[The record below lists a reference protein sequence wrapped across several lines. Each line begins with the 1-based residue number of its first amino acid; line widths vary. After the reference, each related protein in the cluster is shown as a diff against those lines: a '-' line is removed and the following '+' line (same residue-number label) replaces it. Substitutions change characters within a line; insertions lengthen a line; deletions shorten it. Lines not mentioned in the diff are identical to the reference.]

1 MGTMQWTAIVPVK
14 SLPEAKSRL
23 LPPDDPTRPEL
34 ALAFLQDVLSAL
46 ERANS
51 IVDVFVVTDD
61 ERVQGIVAAT
71 SARWL
76 PESPH
81 SGLNPAASFGA
92 AHVPAVAPVAI
103 IAGDL
108 PCLTPECL
116 DRVLT
121 LAQEHRQSF
130 MSDTQGIGTTML
142 MDRAAITCSPAFG
155 ERSRARHAQLGYVD
169 LGLHCDGDARR
180 LLARARRD
188 VDTQVDLW
196 DARRIGVG
204 AATEAV
210 LAGRVHG

>member
-1 MGTMQWTAIVPVK
+1 MQWTAVVPVK

-23 LPPDDPTRPEL
+23 LPPDDPARPEL
-34 ALAFLQDVLSAL
+34 ALSFLQDVLYAL
-46 ERANS
+46 HGANS
-51 IVDVFVVTDD
+51 VSDVIVVTDD
-61 ERVQGIVAAT
+61 ERVRDIVAAT
-71 SARWL
+71 PARWL

-81 SGLNPAASFGA
+81 RGLNPAAAFGA
-92 AHVPAVAPVAI
+92 AQVPADTPVAI

-108 PCLTPECL
+108 PCLTPACL
-116 DRVLT
+116 DQVFA

-130 MSDTQGIGTTML
+130 MSDAQGIGTTML
-142 MDRAAITCSPAFG
+142 MDRVAASCTPAFG

-169 LGLHCDGDARR
+169 IGLDSGLDTRR

-204 AATEAV
+204 VETEAC
-210 LAGRVHG
+210 LAGRIPR

>member
-1 MGTMQWTAIVPVK
+1 MQWTAVVPVK

-23 LPPDDPTRPEL
+23 LPPDDPARPEL
-34 ALAFLQDVLSAL
+34 ALSFLQDVLYAL
-46 ERANS
+46 HGANS
-51 IVDVFVVTDD
+51 VSDVIVVTDD
-61 ERVQGIVAAT
+61 ERVRDIVAAT
-71 SARWL
+71 PARWL

-81 SGLNPAASFGA
+81 RGLNPAAAFGA
-92 AHVPAVAPVAI
+92 AQVPADTPVAI

-108 PCLTPECL
+108 PCLTPACL
-116 DRVLT
+116 DQVLA

-130 MSDTQGIGTTML
+130 MSDAQGIGTTML
-142 MDRAAITCSPAFG
+142 MDRVAATCTPAFG

-169 LGLHCDGDARR
+169 IGLDVDIDTRR

-204 AATEAV
+204 VETEV
-210 LAGRVHG
+210 CLAGRIRR

>member
-1 MGTMQWTAIVPVK
+1 MQWTAVVPVK

-34 ALAFLQDVLSAL
+34 ALSFLQDVLVAL
-46 ERANS
+46 HGAHAVS
-51 IVDVFVVTDD
+51 GVIVVTDD
-61 ERVQGIVAAT
+61 DRVRGIVAAT
-71 SARWL
+71 AARWL

-81 SGLNPAASFGA
+81 RGLNPAAAFGA
-92 AHVPAVAPVAI
+92 AQVPPVSPVAI

-108 PCLTPECL
+108 PCLTPACIDL
-116 DRVLT
+116 VLA

-130 MSDTQGIGTTML
+130 VSDAQGIGTTML
-142 MDRAAITCSPAFG
+142 MDRAAGTSSPAFG
-155 ERSRARHAQLGYVD
+155 ERSRARHAQIGYVD
-169 LGLHCDGDARR
+169 LGLDSDVDTRR

-204 AATEAV
+204 PATEAV
-210 LAGRVHG
+210 LSGRVPG

>member
-1 MGTMQWTAIVPVK
+1 MQWTVVVPVK
-14 SLPEAKSRL
+14 SLPDAKSRL
-23 LPPDDPTRPEL
+23 LPADDPTRPEL
-34 ALAFLQDVLSAL
+34 ALSFLQDVLAAL
-46 ERANS
+46 HGSNS
-51 IVDVFVVTDD
+51 VSDVLVVTDD
-61 ERVQGIVAAT
+61 ERVRGTVAAS

-81 SGLNPAASFGA
+81 RGLNPAAAFGA
-92 AHVPAVAPVAI
+92 AQVPGDSAVAI

-108 PCLTPECL
+108 PCSNPECIA
-116 DRVLT
+116 RVLA
-121 LAQEHRQSF
+121 LADGHERSF
-130 MSDTQGIGTTML
+130 ISDAQGIGTTML
-142 MDRAAITCSPAFG
+142 MDRAAAACSPAFG

-169 LGLHCDGDARR
+169 IGLDADIDTRR

-210 LAGRVHG
+210 LAGRIPA